1 MYDRHDHQ
9 GTHHDFFL
17 AKVVVFSVPND
28 VQRTLQP
35 CGSHQRDHISRDC
48 CTFNLTTQGISTR
61 TSKLEVGTNMNQLV
75 EVLRA
80 VPRLPPQLLR
90 PNCLL
95 GRSAQRDNPLGGSCV
110 GRRRGGSYARE
121 RNEGRI
127 GESDDLTEAIQWQH
141 GYIEQSL
148 VLSHIEQRRAESG
161 RESSERAKFARS
173 RLRISLLFVPRLT
186 RLERPS
192 RPCQTQRGGEEELDQ

>member
-1 MYDRHDHQ
+1 
-9 GTHHDFFL
+9 
-17 AKVVVFSVPND
+17 
-28 VQRTLQP
+28 
-35 CGSHQRDHISRDC
+35 
-48 CTFNLTTQGISTR
+48 
-61 TSKLEVGTNMNQLV
+61 MNQLV

-161 RESSERAKFARS
+161 RESSEREQVRVFE
-173 RLRISLLFVPRLT
+173 SLCFSSPASPRLT